1 MEGNLDAK
9 VLKGKVS
16 GFEVIHGKDGAT
28 FTPSVDAEGNLSWR
42 NDQGLA
48 NPPTVNIKGKDGA
61 DGYTPVKGVDYFTEE
76 DKQEIVD
83 AVELE
88 ITEKVTAISVTE
100 AEDGTVTM
108 VNTLESGGTE
118 TIVLTADE
126 SGNPSKVTYNGTEIP
141 IEWVVSA

>member
-9 VLKGKVS
+9 VLKGRVS
-16 GFEVIHGKDGAT
+16 GFTVINGKDGKDGKDGA
-28 FTPSVDAEGNLSWR
+28 P
-42 NDQGLA
+42 
-48 NPPTVNIKGKDGA
+48 GA

-76 DKQEIVD
+76 DKQEVVD

-88 ITEKVTAISVTE
+88 ITEKVTAISITE

-118 TIVLTADE
+118 TIVIAADAN
-126 SGNPSKVTYNGTEIP
+126 GNPASVTYNGKVKP
-141 IEWVVSA
+141 IEWVVSE